1 MPLVRTAVP
10 QGKSKAHRQAISDG
24 IHQALIKTFN
34 VPADDLFQIMT
45 EHGPD
50 ELIHTPSYL
59 GNTYSQ
65 NFIIVQITVSD
76 TRTLEQKKALCK
88 QIVENLTVN
97 PGLRP
102 DDVMINLIEVKKEN
116 WSFGRGET
124 PYA

>member
-1 MPLVRTAVP
+1 MPLARIVVP
-10 QGKSKAHRQAISDG
+10 QGKPKSYRQAISAG
-24 IHQALIKTFN
+24 IHQALIKIFN
-34 VPADDLFQIMT
+34 VPEDDLFHIMT

-50 ELIHTPSYL
+50 ELVHTSSYL

-65 NFIIVQITVSD
+65 DFIIIQITVND
-76 TRTLEQKKALCK
+76 TRTLDQKKDLYK
-88 QIVENLTVN
+88 QIVANLSAA

-116 WSFGRGET
+116 WSFGRGEA

>member
-1 MPLVRTAVP
+1 MPLVRIAVP
-10 QGKSKAHRQAISDG
+10 QGKPRLYRQAISAG
-24 IHQALIKTFN
+24 IHQALIKIFN
-34 VPADDLFQIMT
+34 IPDDDLFQIMT

-59 GNTYSQ
+59 GNTYSDD
-65 NFIIVQITVSD
+65 FIIIQITISD
-76 TRTLEQKKALCK
+76 TRTLDQKKGVCK
-88 QIVENLTVN
+88 QIVENLVAD

>member
-88 QIVENLTVN
+88 QIVENLTAS